1 MRNAFACLLIAA
13 MMLVPS
19 RGGAQS
25 CAPTATPLVAHEVSR
40 EAESLESTAAF
51 GPGLHRPTENDS
63 MPSNVIEFVVDTS
76 GRALPHTFRVLHVED
91 GGLVDAAR
99 AALSRWRFQPAV
111 DRGCRVP
118 QVTQWI
124 LRG

>member
-13 MMLVPS
+13 AMFVPS
-19 RGGAQS
+19 RASAQT
-25 CAPTATPLVAHEVSR
+25 CEPTAAPLAAHEVSR
-40 EAESLESTAAF
+40 EAELLESTAGF
-51 GPGLHRPTENDS
+51 GPALHRPTEHDS
-63 MPSNVIEFVVDTS
+63 LPPNIIEFVVDTR
-76 GRALPHTFRVLHVED
+76 GRALPSTFRVLRVED
-91 GGLVDAAR
+91 GGLVEAAR

-124 LRG
+124 LRS